1 LKPRFAWSALA
12 ALLVVSAP
20 SAYGASDDSISQTLV
35 VDDMTFVGSRDSRAE
50 VVLTAR
56 RARFDHAKAVAH
68 LEDVSARVT
77 GEGKG
82 GFEMS
87 CDRADYFV
95 DTNDFTA
102 EGHVRGQTQ
111 EGRQFRTARLH
122 YDHEQALARTEVP
135 VVIDDVHGRF
145 RGGGFRYHVAEGR
158 FQLIGGATVEQ
169 QGATAEQQD
178 TTVEQQ

>member
-1 LKPRFAWSALA
+1 LKSRLAWSALA
-12 ALLVVSAP
+12 AWVVVSAP
-20 SAYGASDDSISQTLV
+20 AAHAASDDSISQTLV
-35 VDDMTFVGSRDSRAE
+35 VTDMTFVGSRDSRSE

-56 RARFDHAKAVAH
+56 SARFDQGKSVAH
-68 LEDVSARVT
+68 LEDVSARVSS
-77 GEGKG
+77 EGKG

-87 CDRADYFV
+87 CDRAEYFV

-122 YDHEQALARTEVP
+122 YDHEKALAHTDVP

-145 RGGGFRYHVAEGR
+145 RGGGFRYHLAEGR

-169 QGATAEQQD
+169 Q
-178 TTVEQQ
+178 

>member
-1 LKPRFAWSALA
+1 MTRTLSWSAFA
-12 ALLVVSAP
+12 ALVVVSAP
-20 SAYGASDDSISQTLV
+20 AARGANGEPISQTLIV
-35 VDDMTFVGSRDSRAE
+35 SDMTFVGSRDSRAD

-56 RARFDHAKAVAH
+56 RARFDHAQAVAH
-68 LEDVSARVT
+68 LEDVEARVS
-77 GEGKG
+77 GEGEG
-82 GFEMS
+82 GFEMA

-102 EGHVRGQTQ
+102 EGHVRGRTQ
-111 EGRQFRTARLH
+111 EGRQFRTARLR
-122 YDHEQALARTEVP
+122 YDHAKALAHTDVP

-169 QGATAEQQD
+169 Q
-178 TTVEQQ
+178 